1 MICLQMVTTFGMS
14 EIGPWSLMDAAQ
26 SGDVIMRMM
35 ARNSM
40 SEKLAEDIDAAIK
53 RLSDKA
59 YEIALSHIKN
69 NREAID
75 KIVEVLLEKE
85 TMSGD
90 EFRAILSEFVEIP
103 AENRV
108 PSSSP
113 SPVTV

>member
-1 MICLQMVTTFGMS
+1 MVTTFGMS
-14 EIGPWSLMDAAQ
+14 EIGPWSLMDGSQ

-40 SEKLAEDIDAAIK
+40 SEKLAEDIDAAVK
-53 RLSDKA
+53 RLSDRA
-59 YEIALSHIKN
+59 YEIALSQIRN

-103 AENRV
+103 SENRV
-108 PSSSP
+108 APAVPAPLSVS
-113 SPVTV
+113 V

>member
-1 MICLQMVTTFGMS
+1 MVTTFGMS
-14 EIGPWSLMDAAQ
+14 DIGPWSLMDTSAQ
-26 SGDVIMRMM
+26 SADVIMRMM

-40 SEKLAEDIDAAIK
+40 SEKLAEDIDTAVK
-53 RLSDKA
+53 RISDDA
-59 YEIALSHIKN
+59 YEIALTHIRN

-85 TMSGD
+85 TMTGD

-108 PSSSP
+108 PASVP

>member
-1 MICLQMVTTFGMS
+1 MQMVVTFGMS
-14 EIGPWSLMDAAQ
+14 ELGPWSLMDASAQ

-40 SEKLAEDIDAAIK
+40 SEKLAEDIDAAVK
-53 RLSDKA
+53 RLSDSA
-59 YEIALSHIKN
+59 YEIALSQIRS

-85 TMSGD
+85 TMTGD

-108 PSSSP
+108 PAAVP
-113 SPVTV
+113 TPAAV